1 LPELPNSSL
10 PFNIN
15 QPLQNKQQLEE
26 SMTTTVINKG
36 TSPIK
41 FKAGAVGS
49 DITHEMIHAL
59 VTILGPEQ

>member
-1 LPELPNSSL
+1 
-10 PFNIN
+10 
-15 QPLQNKQQLEE
+15 
-26 SMTTTVINKG
+26 MTTTVINKG